1 MSCLD
6 PEKTNK
12 IIKGEI
18 SALEKQIE
26 KLKERKQRNKNKNR
40 KKKPRTSKILVKSV
54 RILEE

>member
-26 KLKERKQRNKNKNR
+26 KLKKENRETKIRIERK
-40 KKKPRTSKILVKSV
+40 S
-54 RILEE
+54 LELQKYWLKVLGF